1 MDTHLSRWQLS
12 IEPQGQWR
20 DRRKPLSSS
29 FWLLLSPLRL
39 LSLLAFN
46 CTFLCVQNSQS
57 SNTLVQDSSNLFTI
71 GVPACPCFALSSA
84 LFPLSPFIHSD
95 LFEFWAREQNPQ
107 QMIDSGLRGSKSL
120 APCLLDQNSER
131 ILQWYLFCA
140 VEYLLNVLALCMSN
154 HANLLSAGALRES
167 IYGWPD
173 WRIILTLKGVISTIC
188 GLWQFNQYV
197 EIWATHSQSKNA

>member
-95 LFEFWAREQNPQ
+95 LFEFWAREQNLQ
-107 QMIDSGLRGSKSL
+107 QMIDSGLRGREREIAFIFQLQVFCPQPEQSRGSKSL
-120 APCLLDQNSER
+120 APCPLDRNSER
-131 ILQWYLFCA
+131 ISSDTYSVLSSTCWMFWLCAWAITQICFPLGLCGSLFM
-140 VEYLLNVLALCMSN
+140 V
-154 HANLLSAGALRES
+154 
-167 IYGWPD
+167 
-173 WRIILTLKGVISTIC
+173 
-188 GLWQFNQYV
+188 GLIG
-197 EIWATHSQSKNA
+197 E

>member
-29 FWLLLSPLRL
+29 FWLLLSPLHL

-107 QMIDSGLRGSKSL
+107 QMIDLGLRGSKLL

-131 ILQWYLFCA
+131 ILVL
-140 VEYLLNVLALCMSN
+140 VECFGSVHGQSRKSAFRWG
-154 HANLLSAGALRES
+154 SAGV
-167 IYGWPD
+167 Y
-173 WRIILTLKGVISTIC
+173 
-188 GLWQFNQYV
+188 LWLAWLENNS
-197 EIWATHSQSKNA
+197 HS

>member
-131 ILQWYLFCA
+131 ISSDTYSVPSSTCWMFWLCAWAITQICFPLGLCGSLFM
-140 VEYLLNVLALCMSN
+140 V
-154 HANLLSAGALRES
+154 
-167 IYGWPD
+167 
-173 WRIILTLKGVISTIC
+173 
-188 GLWQFNQYV
+188 GLIG
-197 EIWATHSQSKNA
+197 E